1 MPSVES
7 SVIRSI
13 EYDDEEQALLI
24 TFTSGLAYRYEAV
37 PEVEYD
43 ALLAAASKGVFF
55 NERIKDLYPCTQV
68 TAQRGCGR

>member
-13 EYDDEEQALLI
+13 EYDDEERALLI
-24 TFTSGLAYRYEAV
+24 TFTSGLAYRYAAV

-43 ALLAAASKGVFF
+43 ALLSAASKGVFF
-55 NERIKDLYPCTQV
+55 NDRIKDRYPFTQV
-68 TAQRGCGR
+68 TAQRDHGR